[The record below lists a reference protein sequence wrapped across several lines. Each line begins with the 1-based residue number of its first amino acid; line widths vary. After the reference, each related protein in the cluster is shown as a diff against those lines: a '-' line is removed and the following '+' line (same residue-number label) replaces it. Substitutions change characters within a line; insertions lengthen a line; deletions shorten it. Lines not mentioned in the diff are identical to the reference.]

1 MKRNWFARHPIGFM
15 ALYFLLY
22 LSAFNFLE
30 TQISMPRVLLV
41 HCRLD
46 DLIPFCKYAILP
58 YFAWFAWIPFTLF
71 YLLWKAPRE
80 DFWRL
85 CLPLFGGMTIA
96 LACYVILPTGL
107 DLRPYYVPGTD
118 LFARAV
124 RMLYRTDTA
133 TNVCPSIHVF
143 NSVTLMLAYHRCRLF
158 EEPRRRWMRPAADV
172 LCFSIVCS
180 TMLLKQHSCIDVAL
194 GAAPCSTAPLSAANS
209 RRSGTLKRIPSEC
222 PARKPP
228 GSDPQSKRAAAHRK
242 RALPPFVVV

>member
-107 DLRPYYVPGTD
+107 DPPPLDASGCRCAVLLHRVFHHAAQAAQLHRRGAGCPAGTG
-118 LFARAV
+118 AG
-124 RMLYRTDTA
+124 
-133 TNVCPSIHVF
+133 CPVQ
-143 NSVTLMLAYHRCRLF
+143 
-158 EEPRRRWMRPAADV
+158 PRR
-172 LCFSIVCS
+172 
-180 TMLLKQHSCIDVAL
+180 
-194 GAAPCSTAPLSAANS
+194 
-209 RRSGTLKRIPSEC
+209 
-222 PARKPP
+222 
-228 GSDPQSKRAAAHRK
+228 
-242 RALPPFVVV
+242 

>member
-124 RMLYRTDTA
+124 RMLYRTDTP

-143 NSVTLMLAYHRCRLF
+143 NSMTLMLAYHRCRLF
-158 EEPRRRWMRPAADV
+158 EEPCWHWCWM
-172 LCFSIVCS
+172 
-180 TMLLKQHSCIDVAL
+180 
-194 GAAPCSTAPLSAANS
+194 PCSTVPLSAANS

-228 GSDPQSKRAAAHRK
+228 GSDPQSKRAEAHRK

>member
-85 CLPLFGGMTIA
+85 CLSDA
-96 LACYVILPTGL
+96 
-107 DLRPYYVPGTD
+107 VP
-118 LFARAV
+118 
-124 RMLYRTDTA
+124 
-133 TNVCPSIHVF
+133 
-143 NSVTLMLAYHRCRLF
+143 HRHCHQRV
-158 EEPRRRWMRPAADV
+158 PVHPCV
-172 LCFSIVCS
+172 
-180 TMLLKQHSCIDVAL
+180 QL
-194 GAAPCSTAPLSAANS
+194 G
-209 RRSGTLKRIPSEC
+209 
-222 PARKPP
+222 
-228 GSDPQSKRAAAHRK
+228 DPDAG
-242 RALPPFVVV
+242 LPPLPPV

>member
-124 RMLYRTDTA
+124 RMLYRTDTP

-143 NSVTLMLAYHRCRLF
+143 NSMTLMLAYHRCRLF

-180 TMLLKQHSCIDVAL
+180 TV
-194 GAAPCSTAPLSAANS
+194 PLSAANS

-228 GSDPQSKRAAAHRK
+228 GSDPQSKRAEAHRK

>member
-58 YFAWFAWIPFTLF
+58 YF
-71 YLLWKAPRE
+71 
-80 DFWRL
+80 
-85 CLPLFGGMTIA
+85 
-96 LACYVILPTGL
+96 VILPTGL

-180 TMLLKQHSCIDVAL
+180 TMLLKQHSCIDVVL
-194 GAAPCSTAPLSAANS
+194 GALLALVLDALFN
-209 RRSGTLKRIPSEC
+209 
-222 PARKPP
+222 
-228 GSDPQSKRAAAHRK
+228 RAAERSEQPQIWHA
-242 RALPPFVVV
+242 